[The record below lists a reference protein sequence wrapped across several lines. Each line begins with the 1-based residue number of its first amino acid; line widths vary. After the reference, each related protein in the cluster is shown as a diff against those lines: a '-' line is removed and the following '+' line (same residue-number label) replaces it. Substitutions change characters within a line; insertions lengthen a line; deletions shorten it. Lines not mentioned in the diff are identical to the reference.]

1 MVNLGKGGIL
11 FIASVGAYGI
21 GPYMANYSA
30 SKAYI
35 LSLGESLHYDMK
47 DKGVEITVLAPGPTD
62 TAMLAETEFDID
74 QVGMK
79 PMTPEKVARIGL
91 NALGKKSSIISGT
104 TNNIM
109 TFVMRRLIPS
119 KYSKSM
125 TQMMMQK
132 AFNID

>member
-1 MVNLGKGGIL
+1 
-11 FIASVGAYGI
+11 
-21 GPYMANYSA
+21 MANYSA

-35 LSLGESLHYDMK
+35 LSLGESLHYEMK
-47 DKGVEITVLAPGPTD
+47 DKGVDITVLAPGPTD

-79 PMTPEKVARIGL
+79 PMPPEKVARIGL

-104 TNNIM
+104 TNNII

>member
-21 GPYMANYSA
+21 RPYMANYSA

-35 LSLGESLHYDMK
+35 LSLGESLHYEMK

-79 PMTPEKVARIGL
+79 PMPPK
-91 NALGKKSSIISGT
+91 
-104 TNNIM
+104 
-109 TFVMRRLIPS
+109 RLLEL
-119 KYSKSM
+119 
-125 TQMMMQK
+125 
-132 AFNID
+132 D